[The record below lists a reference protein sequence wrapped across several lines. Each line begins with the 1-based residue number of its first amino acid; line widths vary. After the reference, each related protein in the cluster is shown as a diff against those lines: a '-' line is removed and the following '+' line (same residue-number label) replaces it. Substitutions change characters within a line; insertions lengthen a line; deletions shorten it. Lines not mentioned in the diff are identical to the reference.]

1 MGIILWTNKATNCQK
16 LENVENCEMSEI
28 TQNVKI
34 YKREYKATPENYELA
49 PLGCKASL
57 SILLNSPLSL
67 IR

>member
-1 MGIILWTNKATNCQK
+1 
-16 LENVENCEMSEI
+16 MSEI

-34 YKREYKATPENYELA
+34 YKTEYKATPENYELA